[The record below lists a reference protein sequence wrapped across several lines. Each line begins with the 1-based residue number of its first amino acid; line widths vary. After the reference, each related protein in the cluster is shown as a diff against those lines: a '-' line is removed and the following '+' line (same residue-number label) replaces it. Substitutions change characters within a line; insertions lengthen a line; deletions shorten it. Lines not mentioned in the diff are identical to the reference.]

1 MVVRRSH
8 RTGCVGAHRCG
19 SGHGVVCCIRVAL
32 SWDAAVVCGLGRVLG
47 WGSLGLRTV
56 GVGLAWFGGA
66 GDGCRHHRR
75 VCVPAPGLW
84 LGPQFVTTTMRQGLG
99 VRFPPSGIGCGG
111 SGLQSRY
118 RGHGSR
124 GSNTS
129 NVPASSQATPTPRA
143 DHAGSAS
150 NHRNGC
156 CHGSSRMNV
165 SRSGPRNVTAES
177 SHHES
182 KSISHSGV
190 TQSGWLTG

>member
-1 MVVRRSH
+1 
-8 RTGCVGAHRCG
+8 
-19 SGHGVVCCIRVAL
+19 
-32 SWDAAVVCGLGRVLG
+32 VVCGLGMVLG

-75 VCVPAPGLW
+75 VCVPTPGLW

-111 SGLQSRY
+111 SGLQSRD

-129 NVPASSQATPTPRA
+129 NVPT
-143 DHAGSAS
+143 
-150 NHRNGC
+150 
-156 CHGSSRMNV
+156 
-165 SRSGPRNVTAES
+165 
-177 SHHES
+177 
-182 KSISHSGV
+182 
-190 TQSGWLTG
+190 